1 MTLQAVTLRAVTLPA
16 PTLTHVFDA
25 RIAVAVPVEVGITTA
40 GSRRVIAITGGTV
53 TGPGLTGRILP
64 GGADYQTIAGD
75 GLTQLHARYVIEAAD
90 GALVYVENTGLR
102 FGPPEALERLRRGEP
117 VDPGLIYF
125 RTAPRF
131 ETASPPLAWM
141 QTSLFLATGARA
153 PDHVSLSVYRVG

>member
-1 MTLQAVTLRAVTLPA
+1 MTIPA
-16 PTLTHVFDA
+16 PALEHVFDA
-25 RIAVAVPVEVGITTA
+25 RIGVAVPVEVGLTTA
-40 GSRRVIAITGGTV
+40 GARRVIAITGGTV
-53 TGPGLTGRILP
+53 SGPGLVGRVVP

-75 GLTQLHARYVIEAAD
+75 GLTRLHARYVIETEG

-125 RTAPRF
+125 RTAPVF
-131 ETASPPLAWM
+131 ETACPQLAWM

-153 PDHVSLSVYRVG
+153 PDHVALSVYRVA

>member
-1 MTLQAVTLRAVTLPA
+1 MLPV
-16 PTLTHVFDA
+16 PTLEHVFDA
-25 RIAVAVPVEVGITTA
+25 RIAVATPYEVGATSA
-40 GSRRVIAITGGTV
+40 GARRVIAITGGTV
-53 TGPGLTGRILP
+53 SGPALSGRVLP
-64 GGADYQTIAGD
+64 GGADYQTIAAD

-90 GALVYVENTGLR
+90 GARIYVENTGLR

-131 ETASPPLAWM
+131 ETACPHLAWM

-153 PDHVSLSVYRVG
+153 PDHVALSVFRVG